1 MCERHLRLKA
11 SAFKMILKPLSFTFE
26 VDNDSQCVKFQ
37 VCENPAHRIHQKY
50 YSKGR
55 IPPLTERMNYAR
67 HMGIS
72 EEKIKTM
79 FKNHMQYQKDSE
91 KNQETLDK
99 IFSKFNIKPTKKKI
113 LKPVKKI

>member
-1 MCERHLRLKA
+1 
-11 SAFKMILKPLSFTFE
+11 MILKPLSFTFE
-26 VDNDSQCVKFQ
+26 VDDDHQCVKFQ
-37 VCENPAHRIHQKY
+37 VRENQAHRIHQKY

-67 HMGIS
+67 HIGVS

-79 FKNHMQYQKDSE
+79 FKNHMQYQKDSA
-91 KNQETLDK
+91 KNQENLDK

>member
-1 MCERHLRLKA
+1 
-11 SAFKMILKPLSFTFE
+11 MILNPLLFSLQVVGDESVT
-26 VDNDSQCVKFQ
+26 FQ
-37 VCENPAHRIHQKY
+37 VCENPVHRIHKKY
-50 YSKGR
+50 YSKGK
-55 IPPLTERMNYAR
+55 IPPLTERVNYAR

-79 FKNHMQYQKDSE
+79 IKNHMQYQKDSS
-91 KNQETLDK
+91 KNQEALDA